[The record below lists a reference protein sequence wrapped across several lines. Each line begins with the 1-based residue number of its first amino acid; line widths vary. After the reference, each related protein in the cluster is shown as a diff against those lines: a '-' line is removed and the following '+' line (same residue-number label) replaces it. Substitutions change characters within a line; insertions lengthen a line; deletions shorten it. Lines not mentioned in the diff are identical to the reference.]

1 MVLFCT
7 TPFVQMAHT
16 LVAAAGTP
24 QLRIVEAPHPLG
36 GRQEAEVRTWV
47 ADIADQVMNLLGI
60 AGQHE
65 GRENPVE
72 GPDSTP

>member
-16 LVAAAGTP
+16 LVAASGTP

-36 GRQEAEVRTWV
+36 GRQESEVRAWV
-47 ADIADQVMNLLGI
+47 PDLVDQVLNLLGI
-60 AGQHE
+60 AGLNE
-65 GRENPVE
+65 GSDP
-72 GPDSTP
+72 TA